1 MISAFSR
8 LVKSSTVILPDMDVN
23 SRGVFYSSLTLPFVI
38 GTIALQRICDAFT
51 LGLWRLQHGIF
62 NSPMKRRKYL
72 NSFYANIPLII
83 TVWVVSSNLLLANAG
98 NMLESTFQKN
108 RWHSVPPVA
117 FQSCIIWDGKKK
129 LYIMGFN
136 YCSNRISKCAICPG
150 YRGFNQWQLDWD
162 GVQADYESGVLS
174 PVSPAEAVVTVDPC
188 VRWCF
193 VYDKCF
199 AWHSIL
205 WNCKGNCMQ

>member
-117 FQSCIIWDGKKK
+117 FQSCIIWDGKKSCTSWDST
-129 LYIMGFN
+129 IAPIGFQSVLFVLGTEVLTN
-136 YCSNRISKCAICPG
+136 GSLIGMAFRQTMSRECSALFHRQ
-150 YRGFNQWQLDWD
+150 RQ
-162 GVQADYESGVLS
+162 
-174 PVSPAEAVVTVDPC
+174 
-188 VRWCF
+188 
-193 VYDKCF
+193 
-199 AWHSIL
+199 
-205 WNCKGNCMQ
+205 